1 MMDVVWPKQFKLNR
15 FETGLSASVNG
26 AIGLASFNQEISWK
40 LSVFHPSWKCLPT
53 CGCMILRHPCVQD
66 LIHC

>member
-26 AIGLASFNQEISWK
+26 AIGLASFNHARNQLEA
-40 LSVFHPSWKCLPT
+40 LSLSF
-53 CGCMILRHPCVQD
+53 
-66 LIHC
+66 